1 MNFEYFIAK
10 RIIGSKSY
18 KSSVSAPII
27 KIGIVAIAIGM
38 VVMLIAVATGLGLQ
52 QKIREKTVAF
62 NGHLTISNY
71 DSNASNESIVPI
83 NKYQD
88 FYPDFKTVKGVKHV
102 QAIAS
107 KSGIIRTLTDFEG
120 AVFKG
125 VGSDYDWSYMQ
136 EFLVDGTLPKYTDTY
151 SNDVL
156 ISNYIANRLNFK
168 VGDEFQIYFADKDLT
183 KPPRILKCI
192 IVGIFN
198 SGFQEL
204 DETYML
210 GDIKHIQRIKKWK
223 KEEIGHFEVFLDDF
237 NTLDKKT
244 AEIYQNT
251 PSTLNTQTIVE
262 KYYSVFE
269 WISIFDKNT
278 YGIIGIMIIVA
289 GINMITALLVLI
301 LERMQMVGILKALGS
316 DNWSI
321 RKVFLYNASYL
332 IILGLFWG
340 NLLGISL
347 LLAQKYFG
355 FFPLNPEVYHVTK
368 VPVYIN
374 IGYIIALNIGTFMLC
389 LIMLLVPSY
398 IITKITPVKTIKFQ

>member
-38 VVMLIAVATGLGLQ
+38 IVMLIAVATGLGLQ

-71 DSNASNESIVPI
+71 DTNASNESIVPI
-83 NKYQD
+83 SKKQE

-107 KSGIIRTLTDFEG
+107 KSGIIRTTTDFEG
-120 AVFKG
+120 AIFKG
-125 VGSDYDWSYMQ
+125 VGSDYDWSYMK
-136 EFLVDGTLPKYTDTY
+136 EFLVDGRLPEYTNSY
-151 SNDVL
+151 SDEVL
-156 ISNYIANRLNFK
+156 ISRYVANRLQFK
-168 VGDEFQIYFADKDLT
+168 VGDDFQIYFAEKDLN
-183 KPPRILKCI
+183 KPPRILKCT

-204 DETYML
+204 DQTYML
-210 GDIKHIQRIKKWK
+210 GDIKHIQRIKKW
-223 KEEIGHFEVFLDDF
+223 EQDEIGHFEIFLDDF
-237 NTLDKKT
+237 NTLDQK
-244 AEIYQNT
+244 AVEIYQNT

-262 KYYSVFE
+262 KYFTVFE

-301 LERMQMVGILKALGS
+301 LERMQMVGVLKALGS

-340 NLLGISL
+340 NLIGISL
-347 LLAQKYFG
+347 LLIQKYFG
-355 FFPLNPEVYHVTK
+355 LFPLNPDVYHVTK

-374 IGYIIALNIGTFMLC
+374 VAYIIALNIGTFILC